1 MTINEIN
8 RLEYGLYRIYW
19 KDGKSTIAFVGPFN
33 ECGRPMKVWIAEVDY
48 LNTGNIGFKYSYCGQ
63 KHKLMEKVEIIDLEK
78 KEVQNQESD
87 NRILSEDL
95 KGRIKV
101 DGLPFEIGDSFWTIC
116 KATFKPKQM
125 FVDKINI
132 RLNSMDTCFV
142 VIISRSEEYDLNNC
156 YKSKKDLIDSF
167 N

>member
-8 RLEYGLYRIYW
+8 ELKYGLYRIYW
-19 KDGKSTIAFVGPFN
+19 KDGGSTIAFVGP
-33 ECGRPMKVWIAEVDY
+33 CQSGSVWIAEMDY
-48 LNTGNIGFKYSYCGQ
+48 LSTDHIRINYCGR
-63 KHKLMEKVEIIDLEK
+63 KHELMESIEPIGLEK
-78 KEVQNQESD
+78 KEIQNQEND
-87 NRILSEDL
+87 NLILSEDL

-101 DGLPFEIGDSFWTIC
+101 KGLPFEMGDSFWTIC

-132 RLNSMDTCFV
+132 RLNSIDTCSV

-156 YKSKKDLIDSF
+156 YKSKEDLINSF
-167 N
+167 Y

>member
-1 MTINEIN
+1 MTE
-8 RLEYGLYRIYW
+8 RE
-19 KDGKSTIAFVGPFN
+19 
-33 ECGRPMKVWIAEVDY
+33 
-48 LNTGNIGFKYSYCGQ
+48 LNKQ
-63 KHKLMEKVEIIDLEK
+63 AKVEVIVE
-78 KEVQNQESD
+78 ESD
-87 NRILSEDL
+87 NLILSEDL

-101 DGLPFEIGDSFWTIC
+101 KGLPFEIGDYFWTIC

-156 YKSKKDLIDSF
+156 YKSKEDLIGSF
-167 N
+167 Y